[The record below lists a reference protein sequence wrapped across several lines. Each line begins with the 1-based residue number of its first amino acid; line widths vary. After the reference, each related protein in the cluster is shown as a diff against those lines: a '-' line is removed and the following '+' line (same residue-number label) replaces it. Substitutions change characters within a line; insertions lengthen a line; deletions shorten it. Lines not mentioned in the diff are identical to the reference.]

1 MTTALAVLICFFG
14 LMILGMPIA
23 YSMIVTGFITLN
35 FFHGGIP
42 LVVIPQRVFA
52 GINNFILLCIPFF
65 MLAGELMS
73 MTPLFDKLINLS
85 KALVG
90 HIRGGLSHVNIVV
103 SMFFAG
109 ITGAAVADTS
119 AVGGI
124 LIPAMEKEGYP
135 KGYTVAVTVSS
146 STLGVIIPPSN
157 LMIVAALATGQ
168 SVAILFM
175 AGIIPGI
182 LSGLAQLVV
191 SFIWSYRFG
200 FPKSSNMT
208 WRDRVR
214 IFWEGMPA
222 IGIPVII
229 MGGILGGVVTP
240 TEAADIT
247 IFYAIVVGIFG
258 LRSIPTM
265 KRLYSSLAIVVERL
279 GAVMF
284 ALGAAMVLGWIFA
297 IAQVPDAI
305 GAWILSVTTNSVII
319 TFGMLITMLIVGTF
333 MDPLPAILI
342 FTPIFLPI
350 AESIGMGKL
359 HFTIVMIFGFVIGL
373 ITPPVGSVLYVGAAI
388 SGLKVEEFVKDLI
401 PFIVSITVIL
411 FLLAFVPPLVTFIPN
426 LIFD

>member
-1 MTTALAVLICFFG
+1 
-14 LMILGMPIA
+14 
-23 YSMIVTGFITLN
+23 
-35 FFHGGIP
+35 
-42 LVVIPQRVFA
+42 
-52 GINNFILLCIPFF
+52 
-65 MLAGELMS
+65 
-73 MTPLFDKLINLS
+73 
-85 KALVG
+85 
-90 HIRGGLSHVNIVV
+90 
-103 SMFFAG
+103 
-109 ITGAAVADTS
+109 
-119 AVGGI
+119 
-124 LIPAMEKEGYP
+124 
-135 KGYTVAVTVSS
+135 
-146 STLGVIIPPSN
+146 
-157 LMIVAALATGQ
+157 MIVAALATGQ

-175 AGIIPGI
+175 AGILPGI
-182 LSGLAQLVV
+182 LSGRAQLVV

-208 WRDRVR
+208 WRDRAR

-247 IFYAIVVGIFG
+247 IFYAVVVGIFG

-305 GAWILSVTTNSVII
+305 GAWILSVTTSSVII
-319 TFGMLITMLIVGTF
+319 TIGMLITMLIVGTF
-333 MDPLPAILI
+333 MDPLTAILI

-426 LIFD
+426 LIFQ

>member
-23 YSMIVTGFITLN
+23 YSMIVTGFITIN
-35 FFHGGIP
+35 FFHAGIP
-42 LVVIPQRVFA
+42 QVVIPQRVFA
-52 GINNFILLCIPFF
+52 GINNFVLLCIPFF

-124 LIPAMEKEGYP
+124 LIPAMNKEGYP

-168 SVAILFM
+168 SVAILFV
-175 AGIIPGI
+175 AGIVPGI

-191 SFIWSYRFG
+191 SFVWSCRFG
-200 FPKSSNMT
+200 FPKSSDMG
-208 WRDRVR
+208 WRDRLR

-240 TEAADIT
+240 TEAADLT

-258 LRSIPTM
+258 LRSIPTLG
-265 KRLYSSLAIVVERL
+265 RLYSSMVIVVERL

-305 GAWILSVTTNSVII
+305 GAWILSVTQNSVVI
-319 TFGMLITMLIVGTF
+319 TIGMLITMLIVGTF

-373 ITPPVGSVLYVGAAI
+373 ITPPVGSVLYVGSAI
-388 SGLKVEEFVKDLI
+388 SGMKVEDFVKDLV
-401 PFIVSITVIL
+401 PFITAITVIL
-411 FLLAFVPPLVTFIPN
+411 FMLAFVPPLVTFVPG
-426 LIFD
+426 LFF

>member
-23 YSMIVTGFITLN
+23 YSMIVTGFITIN
-35 FFHGGIP
+35 FFHPGIP
-42 LVVIPQRVFA
+42 LVIIPQRVFA

-124 LIPAMEKEGYP
+124 LIPAMNKEGYP

-182 LSGLAQLVV
+182 LSGMAQLVV
-191 SFIWSYRFG
+191 SFIYSYKYG
-200 FPKSSNMT
+200 YPKSSDMT
-208 WRDRVR
+208 WKDRVR

-240 TEAADIT
+240 TEAADLT
-247 IFYAIVVGIFG
+247 IFYAVVVGIFG

-265 KRLYSSLAIVVERL
+265 KRLYSSLVIVVERL

-319 TFGMLITMLIVGTF
+319 TIGMLITMLIVGTF

-359 HFTIVMIFGFVIGL
+359 HFTITMIFGFVIGL
-373 ITPPVGSVLYVGAAI
+373 ITPPVGSVLYVGSAI
-388 SGLKVEEFVKDLI
+388 SGMKVEEFVKDLI
-401 PFIVSITVIL
+401 PFISAIIAIL
-411 FLLAFVPPLVTFIPN
+411 ILLAFVPPLVTFIPN
-426 LIFD
+426 LLFQ

>member
-23 YSMIVTGFITLN
+23 YSMIVTGFITIN
-35 FFHGGIP
+35 FFHAGIP
-42 LVVIPQRVFA
+42 QVVIPQRVFA
-52 GINNFILLCIPFF
+52 GINNFVLLCIPFF

-124 LIPAMEKEGYP
+124 LIPAMNKEGYP

-168 SVAILFM
+168 SVAILFV
-175 AGIIPGI
+175 AGIVPGI

-191 SFIWSYRFG
+191 SFVWSYRFG
-200 FPKSSNMT
+200 FPKSSDMG
-208 WRDRVR
+208 WRDRLR

-240 TEAADIT
+240 TEAADLT
-247 IFYAIVVGIFG
+247 IFYAVVVGIFG
-258 LRSIPTM
+258 LRSIPTLD
-265 KRLYSSLAIVVERL
+265 RLYRSMVIVVERL

-305 GAWILSVTTNSVII
+305 GAWILSVTQNSVII
-319 TFGMLITMLIVGTF
+319 TIGMLITMLIVGTF

-359 HFTIVMIFGFVIGL
+359 HFTILMIFGFVIGL
-373 ITPPVGSVLYVGAAI
+373 ITPPVGSVLYVGSAI
-388 SGLKVEEFVKDLI
+388 SGMKVEEFVKDLI
-401 PFIVSITVIL
+401 PFITAITVIL
-411 FLLAFVPPLVTFIPN
+411 FLLAFVPPLVTFVPG
-426 LIFD
+426 LFF

>member
-23 YSMIVTGFITLN
+23 YSMIVTGFITIN
-35 FFHGGIP
+35 FFHPGIP

-52 GINNFILLCIPFF
+52 GINNFVLLCIPFF
-65 MLAGELMS
+65 MLAGELLS

-124 LIPAMEKEGYP
+124 LIPAMDKEGYP
-135 KGYTVAVTVSS
+135 RGYTVAVTVSS

-168 SVAILFM
+168 SVAILFV
-175 AGIIPGI
+175 AGIVPGI

-247 IFYAIVVGIFG
+247 IVYAIVVGFLG
-258 LRSIPTM
+258 LRSIPTPG
-265 KRLYSSLAIVVERL
+265 RVYQSLSIVVERL

-297 IAQVPDAI
+297 IAQVPDSI
-305 GAWILSVTTNSVII
+305 GAWILSVTQNPAII
-319 TFGMLITMLIVGTF
+319 TIGMLITMLIVGTF

-359 HFTIVMIFGFVIGL
+359 HFTIVMVFGFVIGL

-388 SGLKVEEFVKDLI
+388 SGMKVEEFTRDLV
-401 PFIVSITVIL
+401 PFITAITVIL
-411 FLLAFVPPLVTFIPN
+411 FLLAFVPPLVTFVPG
-426 LIFD
+426 LLF

>member
-23 YSMIVTGFITLN
+23 YSMIVTGFITIN
-35 FFHGGIP
+35 FFHAAIP
-42 LVVIPQRVFA
+42 QVVIPQRVFA

-124 LIPAMEKEGYP
+124 LIPAMNKEGYP

-168 SVAILFM
+168 SVAILFV
-175 AGIIPGI
+175 AGIVPGI

-200 FPKSSNMT
+200 FPKSADMT

-229 MGGILGGVVTP
+229 MGGILGGIVTP
-240 TEAADIT
+240 TEAADLT
-247 IFYAIVVGIFG
+247 IIYAVVVGIFG
-258 LRSIPTM
+258 LRSIPTPSRVYASM
-265 KRLYSSLAIVVERL
+265 VIVVERL

-305 GAWILSVTTNSVII
+305 GAWILSVTQNPIII
-319 TFGMLITMLIVGTF
+319 TVGMLITMLIVGTF

-373 ITPPVGSVLYVGAAI
+373 ITPPVGSVLYVGSAI
-388 SGLKVEEFVKDLI
+388 SGMKVETFVKDLV
-401 PFIVSITVIL
+401 PFITAITVIL
-411 FLLAFVPPLVTFIPN
+411 FLLAFVPALVTFVPA
-426 LIFD
+426 LFF